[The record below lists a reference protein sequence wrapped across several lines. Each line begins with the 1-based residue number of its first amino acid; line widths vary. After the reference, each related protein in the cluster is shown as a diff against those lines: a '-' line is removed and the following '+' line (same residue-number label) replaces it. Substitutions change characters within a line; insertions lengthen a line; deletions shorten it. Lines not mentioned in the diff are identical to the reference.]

1 MANATETIK
10 TMLQKMELD
19 ESQVSCDEANRKVS
33 ILLGEIEHPFL
44 KANIPQIVQDFNHI
58 AQLIAKKNDEPSFFI
73 DINNYRLERERII
86 TELARAAARKA
97 VATKAE
103 ISLPAMNAYERRIIH
118 VELAARPEVK
128 TESVG
133 TGKSRY
139 VIVKFI

>member
-1 MANATETIK
+1 MPNATETIK
-10 TMLQKMELD
+10 TMLQKMALD

-44 KANIPQIVQDFNHI
+44 KANIPQIIQDFNHI

-97 VATKAE
+97 VATKQE